1 MISKEQ
7 VLNKKWLFIDLDDT
21 LIETVSGS
29 TFPTGI
35 WDMKF
40 KEDCLDAIKAMKP
53 EGVFI
58 VTNQG
63 GIDKGYVKH
72 QSFHA
77 KGEYIMQA
85 LIDYIDN
92 PHVCMAVCES
102 NDKTDQRRKP
112 NTGMFDEIYLKFGT
126 REDDS
131 LMVGDAS
138 GFEGQ
143 FSDSDKKFAEN
154 VGMDYLD
161 VNEFINLMLKS

>member
-63 GIDKGYVKH
+63 GIDKGYVKT
-72 QSFHA
+72 S
-77 KGEYIMQA
+77 I
-85 LIDYIDN
+85 
-92 PHVCMAVCES
+92 
-102 NDKTDQRRKP
+102 
-112 NTGMFDEIYLKFGT
+112 
-126 REDDS
+126 
-131 LMVGDAS
+131 
-138 GFEGQ
+138 
-143 FSDSDKKFAEN
+143 FSCQ
-154 VGMDYLD
+154 G
-161 VNEFINLMLKS
+161 

>member
-1 MISKEQ
+1 
-7 VLNKKWLFIDLDDT
+7 
-21 LIETVSGS
+21 
-29 TFPTGI
+29 
-35 WDMKF
+35 
-40 KEDCLDAIKAMKP
+40 
-53 EGVFI
+53 
-58 VTNQG
+58 
-63 GIDKGYVKH
+63 
-72 QSFHA
+72 
-77 KGEYIMQA
+77 MQA

-161 VNEFINLMLKS
+161 VNDFVNLMLKS

>member
-1 MISKEQ
+1 MVSKEQ

-21 LIETVSGS
+21 LIETVSGN
-29 TFPTGI
+29 TFPAGI

-85 LIDYIDN
+85 LIGYIDN
-92 PHVCMAVCES
+92 PHVCMAVCELYNS
-102 NDKTDQRRKP
+102 
-112 NTGMFDEIYLKFGT
+112 
-126 REDDS
+126 
-131 LMVGDAS
+131 
-138 GFEGQ
+138 
-143 FSDSDKKFAEN
+143 
-154 VGMDYLD
+154 
-161 VNEFINLMLKS
+161 